1 MNNIEKQIIDKLTVL
16 VGDLLRAAQDD
27 KNNARRYTR
36 TRMMVE
42 KALKQISIG
51 YRSTLERPTSIGLPQ
66 HELKVKE
73 EPEPLQPVGDLL
85 ADNLPDVDDEPL
97 RKTRKRV
104 AK

>member
-1 MNNIEKQIIDKLTVL
+1 MNNIEKQIIEKLTAL
-16 VGDLLRAAQDD
+16 VGDLLQAAQDD

-42 KALKQISIG
+42 KALKQIGSG
-51 YRSTLERPTSIGLPQ
+51 YRSELKRPTSIGLPQ

-73 EPEPLQPVGDLL
+73 EPIPVQPVGDML
-85 ADNLPDVDDEPL
+85 ADNLPDINDEPK
-97 RKTRKRV
+97 RKPRKRI